1 MPPVLIIL
9 DPQNDFFGSDNPNL
23 AGFLE
28 TIPVINQAIDFF
40 HQHEWPV
47 IFLQHTSA
55 GKPENSKQWEVY
67 EQFVRSPE
75 DIFITKGKQNAFE
88 GSLLQNILQARKA
101 TQLLLAGYLAEYCV
115 LTTYRAAMLLG
126 YQASILKDGTASLD
140 YSMNLEETDPNI
152 RLIAQ
157 PELGNVFSQK
167 DIPS

>member
-1 MPPVLIIL
+1 MPSALVIL

-23 AGFLE
+23 TGFLE

-47 IFLQHTSA
+47 IFLQHTSP

-67 EQFVRSPE
+67 KQFVRSPH

-88 GSLLQNILQARKA
+88 ESLLQNILQARKA

-115 LTTYRAAMLLG
+115 LTTYRAATLLG
-126 YQASILKDGTASLD
+126 YQAFILKDGFASLNC
-140 YSMNLEETDPNI
+140 SINLMEIDPNI
-152 RLIAQ
+152 RLIAHS
-157 PELGNVFSQK
+157 ELENVFSHE